1 MWKKRILC
9 LALVLCAAM
18 AMTAC
23 QQKETFPTSVQPETQ
38 VTEVPQDQQNIFGE
52 TPLPQSIDFDDGSY
66 DPASEEG
73 GDSEDLLALIAEAD
87 REGTTE
93 MPIIQ
98 SEYAGATPVLID
110 PIDKPTPTPLPPVP
124 DTVRSQGAAEMVTP
138 EPALHNGSQGEKVWQ
153 LQERLKELGY
163 YTGEV
168 DGQFGPGTKEAVIA
182 FQKKNGL
189 DADGLAGEET
199 QRVLYS
205 ENAVPNT

>member
-1 MWKKRILC
+1 MEKNPKVI
-9 LALVLCAAM
+9 AGIIGIAV
-18 AMTAC
+18 
-23 QQKETFPTSVQPETQ
+23 
-38 VTEVPQDQQNIFGE
+38 
-52 TPLPQSIDFDDGSY
+52 
-66 DPASEEG
+66 
-73 GDSEDLLALIAEAD
+73 LLAGCIVLATYMIPTIGEVR
-87 REGTTE
+87 RE
-93 MPIIQ
+93 M
-98 SEYAGATPVLID
+98 SL
-110 PIDKPTPTPLPPVP
+110 TPTPLPPVP